1 MKKEAEI
8 LIKYVQADFSKR
20 MFLFLQNPDLRDAFQ
35 EIERSKFR
43 CPTGFSYSTEHD
55 SKEKCLRNGSLPIG
69 AYCGIAEIRILK
81 NDLES
86 LKGLKPKRGIP

>member
-1 MKKEAEI
+1 MKKDGEI

-43 CPTGFSYSTEHD
+43 CPNDFSDSTELD
-55 SKEKCLRNGSLPIG
+55 SKEKFLSNGSLPIG
-69 AYCGIAEIRILK
+69 AYCGSAEIRMLK
-81 NDLES
+81 NVLES

>member
-43 CPTGFSYSTEHD
+43 CPNGFSYSTEHD
-55 SKEKCLRNGSLPIG
+55 SRERCLSNGSLPIG
-69 AYCGIAEIRILK
+69 AYCGMAKIRMLK
-81 NDLES
+81 TFLES
-86 LKGLKPKRGIP
+86 LKELKPHSGIS